1 MIVVTGAT
9 GNVGRPLVRMLAA
22 AGEQVT
28 AVSRT
33 AVAELPEGVRHVAA
47 DLTDTDSLTTAFA
60 GADALYLLLA
70 PGSFHADVPGL
81 LAAAAAAGVRRVVL
95 QSSQGVATRPESPS
109 HGQLGKAIED
119 AVRASGLAWTI
130 LRPGGFQSNALAWAA
145 RVRAE
150 RTVGAPF
157 GEVAIPFVDPEDIA
171 AVAAATLRADG
182 HDGRTYV
189 LTGPVAESP
198 RERVRALSE
207 ALGEPVRFLDQTPEQ
222 ARAELLTVMPP
233 DVADTTLAILG
244 APTAAEQRIS
254 PDIERVLGRAPRP
267 FAAWAQRSVAAFR

>member
-22 AGEQVT
+22 AGEEVT

-33 AVAELPEGVRHVAA
+33 AAADLPEGVRHVAA
-47 DLTDTDSLTTAFA
+47 DLTDTDSLAPAFA
-60 GADALYLLLA
+60 GADALYLLFA
-70 PGSFHADVPGL
+70 PGSFHADVRGL
-81 LAAAAAAGVRRVVL
+81 LASAAAAGVRRVVL

-119 AVRASGLAWTI
+119 AVRASGLSWTI
-130 LRPGGFQSNALAWAA
+130 LRPGGFQSNALAWVA
-145 RVRAE
+145 RVRTE
-150 RTVGAPF
+150 REVSAPF

-171 AVAAATLRADG
+171 AVAAATLREDG
-182 HDGRTYV
+182 HDGQIYV

-207 ALGEPVRFLDQTPEQ
+207 ALGEPVRFLDQSPAQ
-222 ARAELLTVMPP
+222 ARTELLAIMPP

-244 APTAAEQRIS
+244 APTDAERRIS
-254 PDIERVLGRAPRP
+254 PDVERVLGRAPRP
-267 FAAWAQRSVAAFR
+267 FAAWAQRTVAAFR